1 VEIWDKTG
9 WMPKPARA
17 AMAGGITR
25 IPPQGWDSLF
35 KMIGPVLPRR
45 LHAQLPGDKLHKLAG
60 ILACSSPEELYRGL
74 LSHWS
79 PESVVAGALEPPTAL
94 TDRAQWA
101 NVPNFTQRM
110 MYFDLVGY
118 LPDDILVKVDRASMG
133 VSLEARVPLLDHRV
147 VEFAWKLPLSMKIR
161 DHQDKWILRQVL
173 HGYVPKELMERP
185 KMGFGVPIDTWLR
198 GPLRDWSENLL
209 DEARLKREGFFQPES
224 IRVKWREHLSGRRN
238 WAYHLWDVL
247 MFQAWQE
254 SL

>member
-1 VEIWDKTG
+1 
-9 WMPKPARA
+9 MQAHR
-17 AMAGGITR
+17 
-25 IPPQGWDSLF
+25 
-35 KMIGPVLPRR
+35 
-45 LHAQLPGDKLHKLAG
+45 
-60 ILACSSPEELYRGL
+60 
-74 LSHWS
+74 
-79 PESVVAGALEPPTAL
+79 EPPTAL

-101 NVPNFTQRM
+101 DVSNFTQRM

-147 VEFAWKLPLSMKIR
+147 VEFSWKLPLSMKIR

-173 HGYVPKELMERP
+173 HEYVPKELMERP
-185 KMGFGVPIDTWLR
+185 KMGFGVPIDAWLR

-254 SL
+254 SR